1 MPRDDGASLEALI
14 SPRYEPFHGAKM
26 RYQQARNYYVSKK
39 KAEDKPIELSPPP
52 EAKKPM
58 KPKII
63 EYVEPEKDYLRE
75 NMANLKSKKKGK

>member
-1 MPRDDGASLEALI
+1 
-14 SPRYEPFHGAKM
+14 
-26 RYQQARNYYVSKK
+26 
-39 KAEDKPIELSPPP
+39 
-52 EAKKPM
+52 M